1 MRRTKK
7 KSPIYKHLE
16 SLTDHEGKG
25 ENTKDIRKEDDEAID
40 TKNDNR
46 KKQTYTKN
54 FENLDEIDQLS
65 EKHNLES

>member
-1 MRRTKK
+1 MIVTESKSINEKDQK

-25 ENTKDIRKEDDEAID
+25 ENTKDMREEDDEAID

-46 KKQTYTKN
+46 KNKLTPKI
-54 FENLDEIDQLS
+54 LKI
-65 EKHNLES
+65 